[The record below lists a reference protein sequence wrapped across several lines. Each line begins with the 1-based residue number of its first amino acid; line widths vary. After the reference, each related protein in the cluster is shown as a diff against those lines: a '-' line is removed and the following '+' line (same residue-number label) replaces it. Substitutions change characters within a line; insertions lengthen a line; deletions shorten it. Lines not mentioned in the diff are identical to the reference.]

1 MPHANYLQPV
11 PPSPWLKKAIN
22 GIEYWVYILTG
33 LCGIHIRGLA
43 LLCGVHENAIRSA
56 IQNAQKHL
64 QKVGSEVR
72 KNYKTEL
79 SELLKDKVIFLEEVR
94 KNSPIQQGGPSK
106 VIVLE
111 VCMIFI
117 RYYAKKGKPQAIETL
132 SLFSEFGAEQFIY
145 IQTGYIAR
153 PESVVLGEIE
163 YLIAKETVQVN
174 KSRQKEVQ
182 YFTNPKTGECG
193 IDLQSLGF
201 LCGGVALKHIETFL
215 AAQNEPFLQ
224 PQHHSKQIVKAPI
237 CAKVLQHFGH
247 EHKPRKT
254 VAQHWAKDLEPIV
267 PTLHKK
273 TNYQAPA
280 VTDRE
285 TQLAQQIDTLQEEV
299 TRLKQLVKEDE
310 TQGLKKRHRLMGR
323 VLQWAIPKN
332 LYDVRLE
339 EETSHI
345 AQLLDSLILK
355 RLPQQSLPKDVI
367 LPDGL
372 TLDAEISLLTYKSPL
387 ESLNLWTIQ
396 ELIGHYVG
404 YRKIL
409 AAQHPKHTL
418 PDAKQF
424 ALYAVT
430 TMFPQEL
437 VKQVGPTAWQS
448 TTKSGVYQLCGFGLE
463 ITVIVINEITTA
475 PHNRPWNLLS
485 SQQTTVDYALNQDVP
500 LPDDLKRY
508 FERNS

>member
-1 MPHANYLQPV
+1 QPD
-11 PPSPWLKKAIN
+11 
-22 GIEYWVYILTG
+22 
-33 LCGIHIRGLA
+33 H
-43 LLCGVHENAIRSA
+43 
-56 IQNAQKHL
+56 
-64 QKVGSEVR
+64 
-72 KNYKTEL
+72 
-79 SELLKDKVIFLEEVR
+79 
-94 KNSPIQQGGPSK
+94 
-106 VIVLE
+106 
-111 VCMIFI
+111 
-117 RYYAKKGKPQAIETL
+117 
-132 SLFSEFGAEQFIY
+132 
-145 IQTGYIAR
+145 
-153 PESVVLGEIE
+153 PE
-163 YLIAKETVQVN
+163 
-174 KSRQKEVQ
+174 
-182 YFTNPKTGECG
+182 
-193 IDLQSLGF
+193 
-201 LCGGVALKHIETFL
+201 
-215 AAQNEPFLQ
+215 
-224 PQHHSKQIVKAPI
+224 QIVKATV
-237 CAKVLQHFGH
+237 CAEVLQHFGH

-254 VAQHWAKDLEPIV
+254 VAQHWAKALDPMV

-285 TQLAQQIDTLQEEV
+285 TQLELQNNELKEEV
-299 TRLKQLVKEDE
+299 ARLKQLVKEDE

-339 EETSHI
+339 EETSYST
-345 AQLLDSLILK
+345 QLLDGLILK

-409 AAQHPKHTL
+409 AAQHPKYTL

-424 ALYAVT
+424 ALYAIT
-430 TMFPQEL
+430 TIQPQEL
-437 VKQVGPTAWQS
+437 IKQVGPTAWQP

-485 SQQTTVDYALNQDVP
+485 SQQTTIDYALNQDVP
-500 LPDDLKRY
+500 LPDDLRQY